1 MKSDLGDK
9 EMVADDTGQIV
20 TSFTNVNSATRIAE
34 AKHDVLLLSRLLVCE
49 AVYFRL

>member
-34 AKHDVLLLSRLLVCE
+34 AKHDALLSRLLVCE

>member
-34 AKHDVLLLSRLLVCE
+34 AKHDAALLSRLLVCE

>member
-1 MKSDLGDK
+1 MKKNALEINLDWVVKSDLGDK

-34 AKHDVLLLSRLLVCE
+34 A
-49 AVYFRL
+49 